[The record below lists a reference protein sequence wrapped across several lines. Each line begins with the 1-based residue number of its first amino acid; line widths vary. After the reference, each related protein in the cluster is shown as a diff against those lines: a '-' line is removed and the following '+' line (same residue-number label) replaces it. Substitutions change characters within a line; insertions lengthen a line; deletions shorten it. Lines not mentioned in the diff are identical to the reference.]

1 MLDDAMDSRDADMME
16 AEAATATATVA
27 PPQEMTSI
35 SDQVESV
42 RGLLTLARQLI
53 DQGKPSQA
61 LQAVVMAMKTK
72 GGDEAV
78 FQVLNRTRELYRNKL
93 QASAAAD
100 ELASLFAEC
109 AIAEALPLKSAES
122 EHNTV
127 SESIEHNA
135 HRTSIL
141 AETGRNQIVLD
152 AFSDGSSFVCLQ
164 CGGLVSNHRKEEH
177 NAYWCGKI

>member
-1 MLDDAMDSRDADMME
+1 MMDADMME
-16 AEAATATATVA
+16 EETAT
-27 PPQEMTSI
+27 PPTPTPEMTLN
-35 SDQVESV
+35 SDQGGDAV
-42 RGLLTLARQLI
+42 RDLLALARQLI

-61 LQAVVMAMKTK
+61 LQSVVMAMKTK

-78 FQVLNRTRELYRNKL
+78 FQAMNRARELYINKL

-109 AIAEALPLKSAES
+109 AIAEALPFRTVQS
-122 EHNTV
+122 EQYTV
-127 SESIEHNA
+127 GLSIEPDA
-135 HRTSIL
+135 HGTSIL
-141 AETGRNQIVLD
+141 AESGRKQIVLD

-177 NAYWCGKI
+177 YAYWCCKI